1 MVTWCVPFYLCD
13 TFIVSEITSSESPVC
28 NGDVPEHKINE
39 HLDNN
44 CAESSSSSSIKGPK
58 GVSSKASSGSQIASI
73 FNKKKRDEVV
83 FASAQTP
90 LKSGFQAIASSKR
103 RRDESEPIIVSSSN
117 TPRKAPPTKKPRTNL
132 ENAAPL
138 AERLRP
144 HTLSQFVGQSH
155 LTNPDSPLMRMVGS
169 GTTGSMIFWGP
180 PGCGKTTLARLLAS
194 KSDAVFKE
202 LSATIVG
209 INEVRAVFEEAK
221 GLLTL
226 TGR

>member
-1 MVTWCVPFYLCD
+1 M
-13 TFIVSEITSSESPVC
+13 
-28 NGDVPEHKINE
+28 PERAINE

-44 CAESSSSSSIKGPK
+44 CAESSTTPSSLKLEGRRGVAGGSEKPPGKKLATIFNKRSDANDHAGVLSSSKAVSESTGIKRRREAGKTAVHQIEGSSSIASGHAAKRSK
-58 GVSSKASSGSQIASI
+58 ISSTLQS
-73 FNKKKRDEVV
+73 
-83 FASAQTP
+83 T
-90 LKSGFQAIASSKR
+90 
-103 RRDESEPIIVSSSN
+103 
-117 TPRKAPPTKKPRTNL
+117 
-132 ENAAPL
+132 APL

-144 HTLSQFVGQSH
+144 QTLSQFIGQPH
-155 LTNPDSPLMRMVGS
+155 LTSSDSPLMRMVESGS
-169 GTTGSMIFWGP
+169 TGSIIFWGP

-226 TGR
+226 TGRSVNFQDYLLDRPQ